1 MKRKDHYLVQR
12 VLDGEVSREEFDAF
26 QQRLREEPELEKF
39 YKEYTLVH
47 HSLSEEFE
55 SGDGL
60 VELEARGIGRGWVM
74 ALVGVLLVCVGGW
87 IWWQVWSGAGAV
99 ARVEFTEDSVW
110 QVEGE
115 ARTASDGFLLES
127 GAMVKLD
134 YGRLRIGL
142 SDGGVAVADAP
153 VKFYVPSGRAIKLE
167 DGMLYFT
174 EAGGMTVVSSSGERL
189 MASGGEAIRV
199 IRSDRLMRM
208 TELVNMP
215 PGELGQFRSV
225 LETPLAKEKMRI
237 EFGSP
242 VVSSSQIDVANFE
255 AFYPLPESVPGPGDR
270 VLLATLEVGRSAFG
284 EFHTDG
290 WAGVSL
296 YDEGEEVL
304 FFGDAFGAEKTWAL
318 DLKQEKPVIKPQPS
332 MNDVRS
338 MTVRLESATG
348 EVTLHPGGVPL
359 SPPVCSGRLP
369 VGTRFDEIRIGA
381 SVGAAIAVTELRIR
395 VGAE

>member
-215 PGELGQFRSV
+215 PGELGQFRAV
-225 LETPLAKEKMRI
+225 LETPLAKEKMRM

-242 VVSSSQIDVANFE
+242 VVSSSQIDGANFE

-290 WAGVSL
+290 WAGVSM
-296 YDEGEEVL
+296 YFEGEEVL